1 MKNFLIGLCL
11 VCVAGGNIKAEGV
24 QSVLARM
31 DKEAPSFHS
40 LSADMVLNTYTAV
53 LKDTTKEIGTLKVQ
67 RQPGPGKLR
76 AIMDFTAGSDAR
88 TIAFLGKVV
97 EIYYPNLK
105 QVDEYPVGKNT
116 DVLNQFL
123 LLGFGSSGKE
133 LQESYEVTAEGT
145 EKVAGQDA
153 TKLLLVPK
161 DKKLLDR
168 LQRAEIWI
176 PADSATPVQQ
186 QFYEPSGNYRQVT
199 YSNIVRNPQFQ
210 GTLELKVPAGTSK
223 QKH

>member
-1 MKNFLIGLCL
+1 MRNLVIGLCL
-11 VCVAGGNIKAEGV
+11 VCAIAGVSNAEDV
-24 QSVLARM
+24 QSILARM
-31 DKEAPSFHS
+31 DKEAPGFHA

-53 LKDTTKEIGTLKVQ
+53 LSETTKEMGTLKVQ
-67 RQPGPGKLR
+67 RQAPGKLR
-76 AIMDFTAGSDAR
+76 AIMDFTGGSDAR
-88 TIAFLGKVV
+88 TIAFLGRIV
-97 EIYYPNLK
+97 EVYYPNLK

-133 LQESYEVTAEGT
+133 LQQSYDVTAEGT
-145 EKVAGQDA
+145 ERIAGQDT

-168 LQRAEIWI
+168 LQKAEIWI
-176 PADSATPVQQ
+176 PGAGTSPVQQ
-186 QFYEPSGNYRQVT
+186 QFYEPSGNYRQVI
-199 YSNIVRNPQFQ
+199 YSNMVRNPPIQ
-210 GTLELKVPAGTSK
+210 GTLELTVPAGTSK